1 MQFGLLNYTILGF
14 YMAVMLGVGF
24 LFMKGNRDTETYF
37 RGGGTLPWWA
47 TGISIF
53 ATMLS
58 AITFLAIPA
67 KAYATNWNMLF
78 FNFCVLLAT
87 PLVVYFYL
95 PRFREIK
102 SQSAYAYLEERF
114 NRPVR
119 WFASGLF
126 SLFMI
131 TRIAIVLY
139 LPAIALS
146 IASGMNVYF
155 CILVSGLITLIY
167 STVGGMRAVVWCDVV
182 QGFVLVGGALFSFVW
197 LLWHIKGGFWGF
209 VQEASACGKLETFNL
224 SFDFSQPV
232 FWVVLLGGSAA
243 SIISY
248 TSDQTLIQRYMVS
261 NDTRKAAQ
269 SIWLNMWLVLP
280 ITLLF
285 FSIGTAMYVYY
296 NQNPAQLMPEKG
308 INDAIYPWFI
318 VHQLPSGISGI
329 LIASIFAAAMSTLSS
344 NINSASAAMTTD
356 FFKVLRPQATE
367 RAEMTFARMSGVVAG
382 LAGILLA
389 LALASCNIESLW
401 DQFNA
406 FLGLLTG
413 TLSALFFLAFFV
425 PRVDGR
431 GAVIGVIVSVL
442 LTWCVKEYTS
452 LHLLLYGLIEF
463 VLCCVIAILTNKRT
477 RKKPTAS
484 RHDGGAE

>member
-1 MQFGLLNYTILGF
+1 MEFGLLNYTILAL
-14 YMAVMLGVGF
+14 YMILMLAVGVR
-24 LFMKGNRDTETYF
+24 FMSGNRDTETYF

-67 KAYATNWNMLF
+67 KAFATNWNMLF
-78 FNFCVLLAT
+78 FNFCVLLVT
-87 PLVVYFYL
+87 PIVVYFYL
-95 PRFREIK
+95 PRFRKIK

-139 LPAIALS
+139 LPAVALS

-155 CILVSGLITLIY
+155 CILLSGLITLIY
-167 STVGGMRAVVWCDVV
+167 STIGGMRAVVWCDVI
-182 QGFVLVGGALFSFVW
+182 QGFILAGGALYSFLW
-197 LLWHIKGGFWGF
+197 LVWHIDGGFLGF
-209 VQEASACGKLETFNL
+209 VRDASASGKLDTFNL
-224 SFDFSQPV
+224 TLDFSQPV
-232 FWVVLLGGSAA
+232 FWVVLLGGCAA

-248 TSDQTLIQRYMVS
+248 TSDQTMVQRYMVS
-261 NDTRKAAQ
+261 TDEKKAAH

-285 FSIGTAMYVYY
+285 FSIGSAMFVYY
-296 NQNPAQLMPEKG
+296 QQNPEQGMPNTA

-318 VHQLPSGISGI
+318 ANQLPNGISGI

-344 NINSASAAMTTD
+344 NINSASAALTTD
-356 FFKVLRPQATE
+356 FFKVLRPE
-367 RAEMTFARMSGVVAG
+367 SSEHGEMKFARFSGIFAG
-382 LAGILLA
+382 LAGIGLA
-389 LALASCNIESLW
+389 LVLASCNIESLW
-401 DQFNA
+401 DQFNV

-413 TLSALFFLAFFV
+413 TLGALFFLAFFV

-431 GAVIGVIVSVL
+431 GAITGVVVSVL
-442 LTWCVKEYTS
+442 LTWLVQEYTS
-452 LHLLLYGLIEF
+452 LHLLLYGLVEM
-463 VLCCVIAILTNKRT
+463 VLCCLVAILT
-477 RKKPTAS
+477 S
-484 RHDGGAE
+484 RRPRR